1 MARNAFDS
9 VLMRQMNLE
18 SIIQK
23 EVSQKK
29 ILYINVYIWNL
40 ERWYWWTYL
49 QGSSGDADIENRLL
63 DTVWEREGG
72 MIWESSIET
81 LYTTICKV
89 DSQWEFVVWY
99 REPKA
104 GALGQPRGVGWGRKW
119 EGSLGGRRHM
129 YTYGWF
135 MLTYGRSHHNI
146 VK

>member
-1 MARNAFDS
+1 
-9 VLMRQMNLE
+9 MNE
-18 SIIQK
+18 PRAYYRKWSKSEREKQ
-23 EVSQKK
+23 
-29 ILYINVYIWNL
+29 ILYINSYIWNL
-40 ERWYWWTYL
+40 ERCYWWTYL

-104 GALGQPRGVGWGRKW
+104 GALGQPSGVGWGRKW

-135 MLTYGRSHHNI
+135 MLTYDRNQHNI
-146 VK
+146 LKQLSSN